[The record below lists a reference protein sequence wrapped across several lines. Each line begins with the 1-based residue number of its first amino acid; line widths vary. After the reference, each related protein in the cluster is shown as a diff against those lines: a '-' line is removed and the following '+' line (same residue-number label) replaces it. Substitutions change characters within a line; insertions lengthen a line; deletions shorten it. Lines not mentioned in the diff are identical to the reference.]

1 MDDVIK
7 DLIERLDSMGFEL
20 DEPDYDD
27 EYDYLPEVT
36 E

>member
-1 MDDVIK
+1 MDDVVK

-20 DEPDYDD
+20 DETDYDD